1 MIEVSIQ
8 KINLFDQSMYCKA
21 RDRPISLQ
29 VCLKNTEYDTEWGH
43 DVKIEFQGALKSATL
58 AGTLL

>member
-1 MIEVSIQ
+1 
-8 KINLFDQSMYCKA
+8 MYCKA
-21 RDRPISLQ
+21 RDKPISLQ